1 MRILRDFFDRRL
13 VLNGLVF
20 AIPIGALILWR
31 VAYTENIAYFSAE
44 GAYLFAA
51 FVGIF
56 FLLYVLLFFILF
68 LLSRGEQKHD
78 D

>member
-1 MRILRDFFDRRL
+1 MSILSDFFDRRL
-13 VLNGLVF
+13 ILNGLVF
-20 AIPIGALILWR
+20 ALPVSALILWR
-31 VAYTENIAYFSAE
+31 ATYTENIVYFSAE

-56 FLLYVLLFFILF
+56 FMLYVLLFFILF